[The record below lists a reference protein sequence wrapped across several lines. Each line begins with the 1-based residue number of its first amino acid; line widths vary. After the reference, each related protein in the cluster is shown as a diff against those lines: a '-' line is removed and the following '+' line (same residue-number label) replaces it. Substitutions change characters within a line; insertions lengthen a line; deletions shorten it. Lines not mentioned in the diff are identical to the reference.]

1 MIDNRTKW
9 LRTGSSVALA
19 LSLACSAASGQMH
32 DMNRPATDSR
42 ESVATKIARALSAG
56 PANITKEATVV
67 DMDSKGNMIVLRKGT
82 NDFTC
87 MPGDPKKVGSPAMC
101 EDSVAVKWNQ
111 EASEHKAKPSN
122 TVPGIEYML
131 AGATQRSD
139 SDPFDTVDPP
149 ITIGPHW
156 MILWPFD
163 PKTSG
168 LPTHH
173 KATGAYIMFAGTPWA
188 HVHVMGR
195 P

>member
-1 MIDNRTKW
+1 MIDDRMKW
-9 LRTGSSVALA
+9 SLTGSSIALA
-19 LSLACSAASGQMH
+19 LSMAWSAASGQMH
-32 DMNRPATDSR
+32 DMNPPATDSH
-42 ESVATKIARALSAG
+42 ESVETKIARALSAG
-56 PANITKEATVV
+56 PENVTKDATVA

-101 EDSVAVKWNQ
+101 EGIVAMKWNQ
-111 EASEHKAKPSN
+111 EAAEHKAKPSN

-149 ITIGPHW
+149 IVIGPHW

-168 LPTHH
+168 LATHH
-173 KATGAYIMFAGTPWA
+173 KATGA
-188 HVHVMGR
+188 
-195 P
+195 